1 MGLIGV
7 VLGRLRNSAGMGA
20 KGCKMGVFEAVWA
33 RADGWADGVAGLC
46 PWGGAAEVAAVRMDG
61 RLNGA

>member
-7 VLGRLRNSAGMGA
+7 VLGRLWNSAEMDA

-33 RADGWADGVAGLC
+33 RADGWADGWAGLC
-46 PWGGAAEVAAVRMDG
+46 PRGGAAEVAAGRMEG